1 MSELSKLEIHPPI
14 SNNLLP
20 EKSEMSVHLDN
31 GIGSMSEVEELK
43 QGFNNVGRERS
54 FSGNVNN
61 LKSTDSLAKRQS
73 FKEKV
78 SEQSKDR
85 TKHNMIPALPLTEIQ
100 KALYPTI
107 SDAQEAQEGGF
118 VGAI

>member
-1 MSELSKLEIHPPI
+1 MEEPNAIEEGNISEEDDDDVRKRKHTHEMSELSKLEIHPPI

-61 LKSTDSLAKRQS
+61 LKSTDSLAKR
-73 FKEKV
+73 
-78 SEQSKDR
+78 
-85 TKHNMIPALPLTEIQ
+85 
-100 KALYPTI
+100 
-107 SDAQEAQEGGF
+107 
-118 VGAI
+118 